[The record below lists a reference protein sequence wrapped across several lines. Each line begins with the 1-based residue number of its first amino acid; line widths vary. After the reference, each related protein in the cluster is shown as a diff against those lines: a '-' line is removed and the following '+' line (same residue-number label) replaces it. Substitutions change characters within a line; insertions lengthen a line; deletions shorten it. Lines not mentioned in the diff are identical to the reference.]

1 MKKLKADIESLDV
14 KISAQDCQN
23 LDRALGLEWLETNGR
38 GGFSSGTVAG
48 ANTRRYHALLLTAR
62 QPPSERFVLVNQVE
76 EWLDLDGQSFPLSTN
91 CYPGAVHPSGYQFC
105 TGFTADPWP
114 TWTFTCGGTT
124 AQREIFTVHGRDL
137 VIVRWRLLG
146 KKKQRVILRVR
157 PKLSGRDYHATHHE
171 NGRLLTE
178 SSIEAGTVTWQLY
191 SDLPPVRAFH
201 AGDYRHAPEWYRQVE
216 LPVEQQRG
224 LDYREDW
231 WSPGEFTFSLTP
243 GSTATLAFT
252 SEAFDGLD
260 VPALTK
266 RERARRT
273 RLTQAA
279 PTADPL
285 AGALWRATDAY
296 LSERGHQQTVIAG
309 YPWFTD
315 WGRDTFISLPG
326 LCLVTGRLE
335 AAWQIIAAFA
345 DHVSEGM
352 IPNRFPDAGEQPEYN
367 TIDASL
373 WFIHAIDRYFA
384 ASRDDSRVRGTAWP
398 AIKQILDGYRRGTR
412 YGIRMDEDGLI
423 TGGIPGAQLT
433 WMDAKIGDW
442 VVTPRHGKP
451 VEIQALWVYA
461 LGVGETLARLFGEA
475 SYADQCRAD
484 RQRAVA
490 SFQQRFWY
498 EQGGYL
504 YDVIDGPEGND
515 TSLRPNQLYAIAL
528 GNDLVPRD
536 RAQHILRLVKKQLV
550 TPVGLRTLSP
560 DDPRYRPRY
569 EGGVLE
575 RDSAYHQGTVWPFL
589 LGPLVTAWI
598 KSFGQNTKSRTEARR
613 FLNGLDTHLSE
624 GCLGQV
630 SEIFDAEAPHHPR
643 GCCAQAWSVAEPLRA
658 LIEDLGSSVKTL
670 QTPVKPS
677 TIRQR
682 QVSTPPVVPR
692 TNRSTKAP
700 KKPGT
705 KVRSTRQTT

>member
-1 MKKLKADIESLDV
+1 MN
-14 KISAQDCQN
+14 ISAQDCQN
-23 LDRALGLEWLETNGR
+23 LDRALSLEWLETNGR

-62 QPPSERFVLVNQVE
+62 KPPSERFVLVNQMK

-91 CYPGAVHPSGYQFC
+91 CYPSVVHPSGYQFC
-105 TGFTADPWP
+105 TRFATDPWP
-114 TWTFTCGGTT
+114 TWTFICNGTT
-124 AQREIFTVHGRDL
+124 VQREIFTVHGRDL

-146 KKKQRVILRVR
+146 KKKQQAILRVR
-157 PKLSGRDYHATHHE
+157 PKLTGRDYHATHHE
-171 NGRLLTE
+171 NGNLSTDAL
-178 SSIEAGTVTWQLY
+178 IETGAVTWQLY
-191 SDLPPVRAFH
+191 TDLPPIRAFH
-201 AGDYRHAPEWYRQVE
+201 AGEYHHAPEWYRQIE
-216 LPVEQQRG
+216 FPAEQQRG
-224 LDYREDW
+224 LDHREDW

-243 GSTATLAFT
+243 GSTETLTFT

-273 RLTQAA
+273 RLTQTA

-285 AGALWRATDAY
+285 AGTLRRATDAY
-296 LSERGHQQTVIAG
+296 LSERGTQQTVIAG

-326 LCLVTGRLE
+326 LCLVTDRWE
-335 AAWQIIAAFA
+335 VAWQIVAAFA
-345 DHVSEGM
+345 AHVSEGM

-384 ASRDDSRVRGTAWP
+384 ASQDDSRVRGTAWP
-398 AIKQILDGYRRGTR
+398 AIKQILDGYRHGTR

-423 TGGIPGAQLT
+423 TGGTPGAQLT

-451 VEIQALWVYA
+451 VEIQALWVHA
-461 LGVGETLARLFGEA
+461 LSVGETLARLFGEA
-475 SYADQCRAD
+475 SYADQCQAD

-490 SFQQRFWY
+490 TFQQRFWY

-560 DDPRYRPRY
+560 DDPRYRPCY
-569 EGGVLE
+569 DGGVRE

-598 KSFGQNTKSRTEARR
+598 KSFGRNAKSRSAARG
-613 FLNGLDTHLSE
+613 FLNGLEAHLSE

-643 GCCAQAWSVAEPLRA
+643 GCFAQAWSVAEPLRA
-658 LIEDLGSSVKTL
+658 LIEDLRTSVKIL

-682 QVSTPPVVPR
+682 QVSTPPGAPK

-705 KVRSTRQTT
+705 KARSTRQAT